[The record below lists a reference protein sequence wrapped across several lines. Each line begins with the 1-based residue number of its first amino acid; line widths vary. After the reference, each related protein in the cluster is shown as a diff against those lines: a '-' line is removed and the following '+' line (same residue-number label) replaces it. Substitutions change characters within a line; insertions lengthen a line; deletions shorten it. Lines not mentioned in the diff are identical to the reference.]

1 MDGLIRLEKELGY
14 SFKDLGLLKL
24 ALTHRSYSSAHN
36 ERLEFLGDS
45 VLNCAAA
52 ILLFDKFSEVDEGK
66 LSRVRSHLVRQDCL
80 AQIGR
85 NLSLEE
91 VLSVGSGE
99 LKSSST
105 LKDSIVA
112 DAVEAIFGAILLDSG
127 FEAAKACVTRL
138 ITPVLNSTPIELL
151 GKDPKTRLQEHLQ
164 ANKLKLPVY
173 SVKVEGG
180 TASSPAFVVECRV
193 DDLNLKASG
202 SGQSRRVAE
211 QLAAELII
219 KTIDAQD
226 PQSKTQGAKSK
237 V

>member
-1 MDGLIRLEKELGY
+1 MNGLVRLEKELAY
-14 SFKDLGLLKL
+14 SFKDLGLLKQ
-24 ALTHRSYSSAHN
+24 ALTHRSFSAAHN

-52 ILLFDKFSEVDEGK
+52 ILLYDKFAEVDEGK

-99 LKSSST
+99 LKSAAT

-127 FEAAKACVTRL
+127 FEAAKNCVIRL
-138 ITPVLNSTPIELL
+138 LTPVLNSTPIEML
-151 GKDPKTRLQEHLQ
+151 GKDAKTRLQEHLQ

-180 TASSPAFVVECRV
+180 TANSPEFVVECKV
-193 DDLNLKASG
+193 EDLNLKASG

-211 QLAAELII
+211 QLAAELILN
-219 KTIDAQD
+219 TIDARG
-226 PQSKTQGAKSK
+226 PSTKTQGAKIK

>member
-1 MDGLIRLEKELGY
+1 MDGLIRLEKELAY

-24 ALTHRSYSSAHN
+24 ALTHRSFSASHN

-85 NLSLEE
+85 NLSLED
-91 VLSVGSGE
+91 VLSVGTGE

-127 FEAAKACVTRL
+127 FEAAKACVIRL
-138 ITPVLNSTPIELL
+138 LTPVLNSTPIEML

-173 SVKVEGG
+173 SVTVEGG
-180 TASSPAFVVECRV
+180 TASSPEFVVECRV
-193 DDLNLKASG
+193 EDLNVKASG
-202 SGQSRRVAE
+202 RGQSRRVAE
-211 QLAAELII
+211 QVAAELILN
-219 KTIDAQD
+219 TIEAQG
-226 PQSKTQGAKSK
+226 QTVKAQGGKNK

>member
-24 ALTHRSYSSAHN
+24 ALTHRSYSAAHN

-52 ILLFDKFSEVDEGK
+52 ILLFDKFTDVDEGK

-85 NLSLEE
+85 GLSLEE

-99 LKSSST
+99 LKSASS

-127 FEAAKACVTRL
+127 FEAAKSCVIRL
-138 ITPVLNSTPIELL
+138 LTPVLNSTPIEML
-151 GKDPKTRLQEHLQ
+151 GKDAKTRLQEHLQ

-180 TASSPAFVVECRV
+180 TASSPEFVVECRV
-193 DDLNLKASG
+193 EDLGLKSSG

-211 QLAAELII
+211 QLAADLILN
-219 KTIDAQD
+219 TINSQI
-226 PQSKTQGAKSK
+226 PQSKTQGVKNK

>member
-1 MDGLIRLEKELGY
+1 MDGLIRLEKELAY

-24 ALTHRSYSSAHN
+24 ALTHRSYSASHN

-85 NLSLEE
+85 NLSLED
-91 VLSVGSGE
+91 VLSVGTGE

-127 FEAAKACVTRL
+127 FEAAKACVIRL
-138 ITPVLNSTPIELL
+138 LTPVLNSTPIELL
-151 GKDPKTRLQEHLQ
+151 GKDPKTRLQEYLQ

-173 SVKVEGG
+173 SVTVEGG
-180 TASSPAFVVECRV
+180 TASSPEFVVECRV
-193 DDLNLKASG
+193 EDLNVKANG
-202 SGQSRRVAE
+202 RGQSRRVAE
-211 QLAAELII
+211 QLAAELILN
-219 KTIDAQD
+219 TINAQG
-226 PQSKTQGAKSK
+226 PGTKVQGVKNK